1 MMSMGKV
8 HRVLENGKNV
18 ILHYRLLP
26 YDEIAAILKEDGAA
40 FFETTPKQ
48 QLKRSTVWKAAKK
61 LSAMMNRQV
70 TYSRGVLQIE
80 NGAKLDGYL
89 FVVSTPESQT
99 RKA

>member
-1 MMSMGKV
+1 MGKV

-70 TYSRGVLQIE
+70 TYARGVLQIE

-99 RKA
+99 KSTR